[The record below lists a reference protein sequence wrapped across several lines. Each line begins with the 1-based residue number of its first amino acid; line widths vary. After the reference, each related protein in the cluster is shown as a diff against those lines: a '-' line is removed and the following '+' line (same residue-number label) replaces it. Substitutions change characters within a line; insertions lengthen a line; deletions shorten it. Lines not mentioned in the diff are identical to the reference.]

1 MFCQLLNFALNEN
14 IFRKLT
20 KFCMIKWCPR
30 QIFLLLQNWK
40 SNEIDYNLPS
50 LCILCPNF
58 FPSGYTSSPHSL
70 NHHSLLMMCWG
81 RSCGSL
87 SWNDNFFIT
96 MQKSHQTFY
105 LKHFS
110 NSSLSE
116 WFFKVPSLSW
126 KIGHSPSAIVHMNL
140 LNLSNLLASRPADNF
155 DWDFKF
161 ENDEYFY

>member
-87 SWNDNFFIT
+87 SWKDNFFIT

-116 WFFKVPSLSW
+116 WFFNQ
-126 KIGHSPSAIVHMNL
+126 SPQFVMKDRTQSICYSTYEL
-140 LNLSNLLASRPADNF
+140 IEFIQLTCF
-155 DWDFKF
+155 
-161 ENDEYFY
+161 